1 PVRYDQNLE
10 DRTDLH
16 DRTDQPNPNRPIEI
30 GDLTKEESIEYLVN
44 KRKIKE
50 EAANN
55 GRAFKDIKQSILSIT
70 EKKLKSARIDPK
82 QKYHKVACQIIN
94 SLLTTKE
101 LEYMKYLQIFDNVE
115 ESQSVEL
122 YIKTKADDFG
132 VKLIDLTPA
141 DEYDATT
148 SNQVDTVTLIIIC
161 IEEYPSITEEP
172 SHQHPSN
179 LKSPRENYESKNHS
193 SVSS

>member
-1 PVRYDQNLE
+1 STSAKSKKKQQIVYELVGGRII
-10 DRTDLH
+10 DLKSVA
-16 DRTDQPNPNRPIEI
+16 DEFLD
-30 GDLTKEESIEYLVN
+30 
-44 KRKIKE
+44 
-50 EAANN
+50 

-148 SNQVDTVTLIIIC
+148 SNQ
-161 IEEYPSITEEP
+161 
-172 SHQHPSN
+172 
-179 LKSPRENYESKNHS
+179 
-193 SVSS
+193 